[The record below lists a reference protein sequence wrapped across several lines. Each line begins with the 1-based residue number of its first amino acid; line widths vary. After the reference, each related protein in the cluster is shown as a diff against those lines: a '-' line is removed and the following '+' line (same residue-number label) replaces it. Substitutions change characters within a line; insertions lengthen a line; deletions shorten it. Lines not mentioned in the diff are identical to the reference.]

1 MAIESPI
8 TALLAQRSVE
18 ELEAMRDKAS
28 EVMEAAKAELSW
40 IEDALARKTQKHQRR
55 AARKGDTKKRVLD
68 YIAAATEP
76 VGPAEVRDALNAAG
90 AEIGGSTIYNTFK
103 RLADAGEIVRV
114 DDGLYTL
121 AARNGHRA
129 EEIGESD
136 ARLSIAT
143 PSHEGQT

>member
-8 TALLAQRSVE
+8 TALLAQRSAE

-28 EVMEAAKAELSW
+28 EVKEAAKAELSW

-55 AARKGDTKKRVLD
+55 AARKGDTKKRVID
-68 YIAAATEP
+68 YITAAAEP

-129 EEIGESD
+129 EEIEETE
-136 ARLSIAT
+136 RLSSAT
-143 PSHEGQT
+143 APHEGRF

>member
-1 MAIESPI
+1 MAIDSPI
-8 TALLAQRSVE
+8 TALLAQRSAE

-28 EVMEAAKAELSW
+28 EVMETAKAELAW

-68 YIAAATEP
+68 YLAAATEP

-103 RLADAGEIVRV
+103 RLVDAGEIVRV
-114 DDGLYTL
+114 DEGLYTL
-121 AARNGHRA
+121 APRNGHRDD
-129 EEIGESD
+129 EIENGGGS
-136 ARLSIAT
+136 LLT
-143 PSHEGQT
+143 TTHSHEGHT